1 MIDTIIF
8 DGEGVVVDTEII
20 WDRGQV
26 EFLRR
31 HGQVYDRDRIKPL
44 ITGRSVAEGVRIM
57 QREYGFSGDVES
69 QARERVE
76 IVRQLF
82 RDETGFITGFT
93 EFFARIRGRY
103 KTCIAT
109 AMDPELLQ
117 LVDQRLGLSALF
129 AGQIFTLADVGQ
141 RAKPNPDLFLY
152 AAARLATAP
161 ERCVVIEDAPH
172 GLEAA
177 KRAGMRCI
185 ALTTTYDR
193 SRLTAAD
200 RVVDSYAAI
209 DLEEF
214 DRATTPARKPAE

>member
-8 DGEGVVVDTEII
+8 DGEGVVVDTETI
-20 WDRGQV
+20 WDQGQA

-31 HGQVYDRDRIKPL
+31 YGQVYDRDRIKPL
-44 ITGRSVAEGVRIM
+44 LTGRSVAEGVRIM
-57 QREYGFSGDVES
+57 QHEYGFSGDVES
-69 QARERVE
+69 QARERVA

-82 RDETGFITGFT
+82 RDETGFIAGFR
-93 EFFARIRGRY
+93 EFFEGVRNRY
-103 KTCIAT
+103 QTCIAT
-109 AMDPELLQ
+109 AMDPELVQ

-129 AGQIFTLADVGQ
+129 GGRIFTLADVGQ

-161 ERCVVIEDAPH
+161 EHCVVIEDAPH

-177 KRAGMRCI
+177 KRAGMRSI
-185 ALTTTYDR
+185 ALTTTYNR
-193 SRLTAAD
+193 SLLAAAD
-200 RVVDSYAAI
+200 LVVDSYAAI

-214 DRATTPARKPAE
+214 DRATLLTRTITE